1 MTFDPEAGRPTRTP
15 NTDRLVD
22 AGTETGVRFY
32 PSDLDKG
39 PFMKF
44 ATFSMKGGVGSGIS
58 DINFGGPYEH
68 VCLPIPTGLNSQYGQ
83 SWDQK
88 DVSVGESVG
97 GNIGELSKDGKL
109 EEIGSDFLKGAVE
122 TILSMPTVG
131 GAGRPEGVYKGAK
144 QMGGAIQSFI
154 SGASGKGIKD
164 VIDATKVGAVGA
176 VLGAQAQR
184 TLGQA
189 GFSNSYMTYGGPG
202 FRQFSFTFN
211 LKALSRSDTNAI
223 DDIVKFFKVNSAPRV
238 LQGGLYRIY
247 ELPRLFRPTFHSK
260 NGNINWY
267 LPFIGKCALTSVGVT
282 YGGAKYSE
290 FENHAPVETNLS
302 LSFKEVVL
310 LSQADIEFG
319 Y

>member
-1 MTFDPEAGRPTRTP
+1 MPHTKEHFMAEEGPESPAA
-15 NTDRLVD
+15 VK
-22 AGTETGVRFY
+22 FY
-32 PSDLDKG
+32 PDDLTQG

-44 ATFSMKGGVGSGIS
+44 TTFSMKGGVGSGMS

-88 DVSVGESVG
+88 DVSIFESAG
-97 GNIGELSKDGKL
+97 GNIGEMIDDGTAQKAAGDLAYSTIRGLANLGNPHSDGKAL
-109 EEIGSDFLKGAVE
+109 AAKAAGAISSFLKG
-122 TILSMPTVG
+122 TT
-131 GAGRPEGVYKGAK
+131 
-144 QMGGAIQSFI
+144 
-154 SGASGKGIKD
+154 GKGVKEAL
-164 VIDATKVGAVGA
+164 DAAKVGAVGA

-189 GFSNSYMTYGGPG
+189 GFSNSYMTYGGPA

-211 LKALSRSDTNAI
+211 LKALTRDNTFEI
-223 DDIVKFFKVNSAPRV
+223 DQIVRFFKINSAPKV

-247 ELPRLFRPTFHSK
+247 ELPRVFKISFHTK
-260 NGNINWY
+260 TGQINQH
-267 LPFIGKCALTSVGVT
+267 LPKISKCALTGVGAT

-290 FENHAPVETNLS
+290 FTNNAPVETNLS
-302 LSFKEVVL
+302 LTFKEVSI
-310 LSQADIEFG
+310 LSQGDMING

>member
-1 MTFDPEAGRPTRTP
+1 MAGMGPGWGVG
-15 NTDRLVD
+15 LSYG
-22 AGTETGVRFY
+22 AETGVKFY
-32 PSDLDKG
+32 PGDLDKG
-39 PFMKF
+39 PFMRF
-44 ATFSMKGGVGSGIS
+44 TTFSMKGGVGSGMS

-88 DVSVGESVG
+88 DVSVGESTG

-109 EEIGSDFLKGAVE
+109 EEIGSDFLKGAVQ
-122 TILSMPTVG
+122 TILSMPTPG
-131 GAGRPEGVYKGAK
+131 GGGRPEGVYKGAK
-144 QMGGAIQSFI
+144 QIGGAIQSFI

-184 TLGQA
+184 ALGQA

-211 LKALSRSDTNAI
+211 LKALSQEDTAAV
-223 DDIVKFFKVNSAPRV
+223 DDIVKFFKFNSAPRV

-247 ELPRLFRPTFHSK
+247 ELPRVFKISFHTK
-260 NGNINWY
+260 EGEENKF
-267 LPFIGKCALTSVGVT
+267 LPKISKCALTNVGVT

-302 LSFKEVVL
+302 LSFKEVSL
-310 LSQADIEFG
+310 LSQGDIFNG

>member
-1 MTFDPEAGRPTRTP
+1 MTFTP
-15 NTDRLVD
+15 GWTLETSYG
-22 AGTETGVRFY
+22 AETGVRFY

-39 PFMKF
+39 PFMRF

-88 DVSVGESVG
+88 DVSIAQGAGGNVGEMVKTGEAAEEAKDLGVGVLTALAGYAVG
-97 GNIGELSKDGKL
+97 GAGGAILGVKGAQQAA
-109 EEIGSDFLKGAVE
+109 GSLQNFLKGA
-122 TILSMPTVG
+122 T
-131 GAGRPEGVYKGAK
+131 
-144 QMGGAIQSFI
+144 
-154 SGASGKGIKD
+154 GKGINE
-164 VIDATKVGAVGA
+164 ALEGAKVGAVGA
-176 VLGAQAQR
+176 VLGAQGQR

-189 GFSNSYMTYGGPG
+189 GFSNSYMTYGGPA

-211 LKALSRSDTNAI
+211 LKALSQEDTAAV

-247 ELPRLFRPTFHSK
+247 ELPRVFKISFHTK
-260 NGNINWY
+260 EGRLNRF
-267 LPFIGKCALTSVGVT
+267 LPKISKCALTNIGVT